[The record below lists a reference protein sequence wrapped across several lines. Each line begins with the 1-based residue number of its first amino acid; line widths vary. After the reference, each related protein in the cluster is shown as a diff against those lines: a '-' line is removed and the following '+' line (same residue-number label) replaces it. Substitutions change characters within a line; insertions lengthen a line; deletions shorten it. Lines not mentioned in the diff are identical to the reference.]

1 MGDARP
7 PVNGGVDD
15 RLEQATL
22 TAQFVKVSASIP
34 KTFQARTLRGG
45 CRLLNAPV

>member
-22 TAQFVKVSASIP
+22 TANFVKVSSHIP
-34 KTFQARTLRGG
+34 GEAAG
-45 CRLLNAPV
+45 RLVRSV